1 MHAEIKLNNLH
12 VSKHVIEQCKNR
24 VKNEEILDRILVTIR
39 DSFDDIKLKNI
50 CHKIYHT
57 WKNDKV
63 HNEGKALLIFRD
75 YPIYVK
81 VPIKVNLIKYF
92 RRTKDS
98 SNKYYYDIY
107 LTTFM
112 NLGKYE
118 HDRKKL
124 LDDHIDLAVK
134 NDMFV
139 EKTNEYLYVLEDKFY

>member
-1 MHAEIKLNNLH
+1 MHAEIKLNNLN

-39 DSFDDIKLKNI
+39 DSFDDSKLKNI
-50 CHKIYHT
+50 CHKIYQT

-81 VPIKVNLIKYF
+81 VPIKVNLIKYLN
-92 RRTKDS
+92 K
-98 SNKYYYDIY
+98 KYYYDIY

-118 HDRKKL
+118 YDRKEL
-124 LDDHIDLAVK
+124 LDDHIKMAIK
-134 NDMFV
+134 NDMFI
-139 EKTNEYLYVLEDKFY
+139 EKNEENLYILEDKFY